1 MSNKLF
7 CIFSKC
13 QKVNLIVDE
22 SILII
27 SFVGLSVQIWNFKLC
42 DMVLEI
48 MHILTKMKF
57 KICFSFNLQRM
68 MQSMVTIRPH
78 QAQAK
83 VTVTALPTE
92 SHPTLAATKTTLHWF
107 KTSTNTNNSSS
118 NISNNSKTVLTS
130 IFRSKPATA
139 SQSPSIPAGNP
150 LCTLPRTT
158 LQRRPANS
166 GQPTTPK
173 LGRSQGGLSG
183 PRLLPEQQQSMVTVN
198 PYDTNLIEERLML
211 NGCDTDD
218 SSDSQYASVANLPSP
233 TSHKRLP
240 QQQHQQQPHQQSN
253 YYTTNRLQPARQSHH
268 LTGTRNP
275 YVSPQLS
282 RLTST
287 LRSYGYNP
295 METCSNSSACS
306 SPQRTALTNL
316 SSSSTTVSSAQL
328 GSPHHFLGSRFHH
341 SNDTNSEL
349 GPNTESTMLGH
360 EPSHVY
366 CEIPAALRTQTN
378 AGTGNYDNVRWP
390 TQTRG
395 RYWQPPPPP
404 PKYCRETDED
414 ETATYGEDTVCDLQN
429 VSDLSEDDQHQQHH
443 QQQQQHRANNLK
455 SNDCDFWVNGQ
466 KTDLPFPLSESLA
479 RETKSTKKKKTK
491 RAGGGPGGDSQT
503 KFMASNNCESREQQ
517 QEEKKKNSRRSN
529 NYTFKEERH

>member
-1 MSNKLF
+1 
-7 CIFSKC
+7 
-13 QKVNLIVDE
+13 
-22 SILII
+22 
-27 SFVGLSVQIWNFKLC
+27 
-42 DMVLEI
+42 
-48 MHILTKMKF
+48 
-57 KICFSFNLQRM
+57 
-68 MQSMVTIRPH
+68 MVTIRPH

-83 VTVTALPTE
+83 VTALPTE
-92 SHPTLAATKTTLHWF
+92 CQPTKRTHWF
-107 KTSTNTNNSSS
+107 KTSANTSTST
-118 NISNNSKTVLTS
+118 SKTGLTS
-130 IFRSKPATA
+130 IFRSKPDCA
-139 SQSPSIPAGNP
+139 SQNPSTPADSL

-158 LQRRPANS
+158 LQRRPAS
-166 GQPTTPK
+166 SAQPTTPK
-173 LGRSQGGLSG
+173 LGRSG

-198 PYDTNLIEERLML
+198 PYDTNLAEGLML

-240 QQQHQQQPHQQSN
+240 QQHPPQHSN

-268 LTGTRNP
+268 LSGSRNP

-328 GSPHHFLGSRFHH
+328 GSPHLFLGSRFQH
-341 SNDTNSEL
+341 SADTNSEL

-366 CEIPAALRTQTN
+366 CEIPASRIPTN
-378 AGTGNYDNVRWP
+378 SGTGNYDNVRWP
-390 TQTRG
+390 TQSRG

-404 PKYCRETDED
+404 PKYCRETDEE

-429 VSDLSEDDQHQQHH
+429 VSDLSEDDQHH

-455 SNDCDFWVNGQ
+455 SNDCDFWVTGQ
-466 KTDLPFPLSESLA
+466 KNDPPFPLSESLA

-491 RAGGGPGGDSQT
+491 RSGGVPGGDSQT
-503 KFMASNNCESREQQ
+503 KFMTSNNCERGEQ
-517 QEEKKKNSRRSN
+517 QEEKTKNRRSN
-529 NYTFKEERH
+529 NFTFKEERPRHH